1 MVTDWLKKRR
11 LDWWQVAPRGRKSR
25 RSSGATVSARVQSLE
40 PRVMLSAT
48 PLGSEFRVNAFTTS
62 SQFDTHVGMDADG
75 DFVIAWFGNGQDG
88 SYDIFAQRYNAAG
101 MVQGSEFQV
110 NTYTGGSQSNPTVPM
125 GPLWARSRRLIPR
138 TTRGRTPSPPGTRT
152 TRSPLM

>member
-62 SQFDTHVGMDADG
+62 SQFDTTVGMDADG
-75 DFVIAWFGNGQDG
+75 DFVVAWHSYGQDG
-88 SYDIFAQRYNAAG
+88 SSRGVYAQRYNAAG
-101 MVQGSEFQV
+101 VAQASEFRV
-110 NTYTGGSQSNPTVPM
+110 NTYTTGGQNYPTVAMDADGDDVPA
-125 GPLWARSRRLIPR
+125 W
-138 TTRGRTPSPPGTRT
+138 
-152 TRSPLM
+152 